1 MIISFLPQILLFTNQ
16 KSVFMKKV
24 MFPVGMLFAAII
36 AAFSSCDG
44 QSKTASDVDSL
55 AFDSI
60 VVDTVA
66 MLDSGKNDAKC
77 EISLCVLY
85 ATGANAEVVND
96 SILTSGIFNVNMY
109 KPTLKAGTHAD
120 IRQAVDDFVAAYIA
134 DYREECKKLMSMG
147 VNGVPLNYTYMVKS
161 GVSHEKAGVTTYS
174 FETYSYTGGAH
185 GTSLTKALNFDSATG
200 KKIGKADFF
209 VAGSD
214 SVVTDKIV
222 ESLSR
227 TYKAAN
233 LDGLKEKGV
242 FAFSEPFVPDNFVLG
257 KDSVTFVY
265 QPYEIAAY
273 ALGTITASV
282 AYSDLDKVIVKK

>member
-1 MIISFLPQILLFTNQ
+1 
-16 KSVFMKKV
+16 
-24 MFPVGMLFAAII
+24 
-36 AAFSSCDG
+36 
-44 QSKTASDVDSL
+44 
-55 AFDSI
+55 
-60 VVDTVA
+60 
-66 MLDSGKNDAKC
+66 
-77 EISLCVLY
+77 
-85 ATGANAEVVND
+85 
-96 SILTSGIFNVNMY
+96 MY

-214 SVVTDKIV
+214 SVVTGKIV

>member
-1 MIISFLPQILLFTNQ
+1 
-16 KSVFMKKV
+16 MKKV
-24 MFPVGMLFAAII
+24 MFPVGMLFVAII
-36 AAFSSCDG
+36 AAFSSCGG
-44 QSKTASDVDSL
+44 QNKTASDVDSL

-77 EISLCVLY
+77 EISLSVLY
-85 ATGANAEVVND
+85 AKGTNAEVVND

-134 DYREECKKLMSMG
+134 DYL
-147 VNGVPLNYTYMVKS
+147 
-161 GVSHEKAGVTTYS
+161 
-174 FETYSYTGGAH
+174 
-185 GTSLTKALNFDSATG
+185 
-200 KKIGKADFF
+200 
-209 VAGSD
+209 
-214 SVVTDKIV
+214 

-273 ALGTITASV
+273 ALGTIKASV